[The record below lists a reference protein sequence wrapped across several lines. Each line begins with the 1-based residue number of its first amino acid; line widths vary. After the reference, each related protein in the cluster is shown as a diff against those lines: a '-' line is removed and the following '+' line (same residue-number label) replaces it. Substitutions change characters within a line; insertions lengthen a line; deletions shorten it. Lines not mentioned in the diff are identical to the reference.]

1 MKYLFMKSEE
11 DTKKSRME
19 YLFDVF
25 NIYTLSKEDENFI
38 ILEGFPFNYIDVFFI
53 IGHEKLVYEYLKK
66 NFNSIGEKNVAIIT
80 CYPKMFKEFKAK
92 GKNIFVSKSDNGIT
106 RTYEGNKWGF
116 EFNISDSELD
126 FYNNSNSNIME
137 KLRSSMID
145 IELI

>member
-66 NFNSIGEKNVAIIT
+66 NFEYIEERNIVIIT
-80 CYPKMFKEFKAK
+80 CNPGLFKKFMGK
-92 GKNIFVSKSDNGIT
+92 GKNIFVSKNKYGIT
-106 RTYEGNKWGF
+106 QTYEGEKWGF
-116 EFNISDSELD
+116 EFDISDSELD
-126 FYNNSNSNIME
+126 FYNSKNTNIMQ
-137 KLRSSMID
+137 KLRTSMID
-145 IELI
+145 IEQI

>member
-66 NFNSIGEKNVAIIT
+66 NFEYIEERNIVIIT
-80 CYPKMFKEFKAK
+80 CNPGLFKKFMGK
-92 GKNIFVSKSDNGIT
+92 GKNIFVSKNKYGIT
-106 RTYEGNKWGF
+106 QTYEGGKWGF
-116 EFNISDSELD
+116 EFDISDSELD
-126 FYNNSNSNIME
+126 FYNSKNTNIMQ
-137 KLRSSMID
+137 KLRTSMID
-145 IELI
+145 IEQI